1 MGIAVEASP
10 EALADEVMEIMPDN
24 WDSLRAWIACETQW
38 RVVPRLKELVWL
50 GLDFPAVDVVLRRRG
65 CADHVFEDLCTM
77 ERAALDVLGGA
88 H

>member
-24 WDSLRAWIACETQW
+24 WDSLRAWIACETQ
-38 RVVPRLKELVWL
+38 WL